1 MCIVLFSH
9 SGVAWAQSIAAD
21 FSKEVVAETFDN
33 NQLQWEQN
41 SNADKFCI
49 LSEGRYCIKRH
60 NTETGEFYFNSL
72 IPVFDNFDLTVE
84 MALDAHSNK
93 NQSAGVVFM
102 ADAGLSNLMV
112 LEVNANKQ
120 YRLWSKRGDEKIY
133 LSGGNE
139 QGWEKSNLLRGGK
152 AANTIEIKSDSG
164 NYEVYFNNSP
174 AFTFTDE
181 NFKNGTIGLY
191 VAANTYVNFDSFTI
205 LKKAVPLQPVVKS
218 ADGMPKQ
225 NATPPNSSGL
235 TDEQKL
241 ILLEKQVEELRRQ
254 LEACRAQKP

>member
-1 MCIVLFSH
+1 M
-9 SGVAWAQSIAAD
+9 AD

-33 NQLQWEQN
+33 NELRWEQN

-60 NTETGEFYFNSL
+60 NTETGEFYFSSL
-72 IPVFDNFDLTVE
+72 IPVFDNFDITVQL
-84 MALDAHSNK
+84 ALDAHSNK

-139 QGWEKSNLLRGGK
+139 LGWEKSSLLKAGK
-152 AANTIEIKSDSG
+152 VANTIEIRADSG
-164 NYEVYFNNSP
+164 NYDVYFNSYP
-174 AFTFTDE
+174 AFSFTDE
-181 NFKNGTIGLY
+181 NFKSGTIGLY
-191 VAANTYVNFDSFTI
+191 VAANSYVNFDSFTI
-205 LKKAVPLQPVVKS
+205 LKKLVPVLKP
-218 ADGMPKQ
+218 ADGAVKQ
-225 NATPPNSSGL
+225 NATAPNSSVL
-235 TDEQKL
+235 TDEQRL

>member
-1 MCIVLFSH
+1 VCLVLFILLR
-9 SGVAWAQSIAAD
+9 VAWAQSVVAD
-21 FSKEVVAETFDN
+21 FSKEVIAETFDN
-33 NQLQWEQN
+33 NQLRWEQN

-49 LSEGRYCIKRH
+49 ISEGRYCIKRH

-72 IPVFDNFDLTVE
+72 IPVLDHFDLTVQLS
-84 MALDAHSNK
+84 LDAHSNK

-102 ADAGLSNLMV
+102 ADAVLLNLMV

-139 QGWEKSNLLRGGK
+139 QGWEKSALLKGGK

-164 NYEVYFNNSP
+164 NYEVYFNDYP
-174 AFTFTDE
+174 AFSFSDE
-181 NFKNGTIGLY
+181 NFKSCTIGLF
-191 VAANTYVNFDSFTI
+191 VAANTYVNFDLFTI
-205 LKKAVPLQPVVKS
+205 LKKAVALQSVVKP
-218 ADGMPKQ
+218 ADGIAKQ
-225 NATPPNSSGL
+225 NTTAPNSSAL